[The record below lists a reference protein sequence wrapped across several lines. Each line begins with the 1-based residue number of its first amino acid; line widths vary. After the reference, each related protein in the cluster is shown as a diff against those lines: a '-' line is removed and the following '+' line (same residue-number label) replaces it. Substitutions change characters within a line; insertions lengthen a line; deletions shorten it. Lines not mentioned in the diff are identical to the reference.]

1 MDVTTG
7 KHTRWP
13 LVRLGDVCEF
23 ERGLTYSKTD
33 EVEFSTNVV
42 LRANNVDLIT
52 NQLIFDELRYISDKV
67 YVPPTKKIKKDSL
80 IICTASG
87 SKSHLGKVAYIDDDY
102 NFAFGGFMG
111 LLIPLKII
119 HPKYFFY
126 MMISP
131 EYKSFIDSLSNG
143 SNINNLKYSDLQM
156 FQLPLPPLAEQQR
169 IVARLDAAFAAI
181 AEASAAAESNLRNA
195 RALFDSYLDQ
205 VFSTRGA
212 GWVERRLGDV
222 ALEFGRGKS
231 KHRPRNAPEL
241 FGGNY
246 PFIQT
251 GDVRNSSR
259 FITEFTQ
266 TYNEKG
272 LRQSKLW
279 PKGTICITIAAN
291 IAETAVLDFD
301 ACFPDSIIGLVVDP
315 QKAHNSFVVHMLQH
329 HKKYLQSLSKGSAQ
343 ANINLG
349 TFEDEWFYFPTINE
363 QVQIDKQLTL
373 VQLECESMNESYQQ
387 KIAALAEL
395 KQSLLAEVFGV
406 GE

>member
-13 LVRLGDVCEF
+13 MVRLGDVCAIEIGRTPSRSDSVLWDK
-23 ERGLTYSKTD
+23 EKKT
-33 EVEFSTNVV
+33 
-42 LRANNVDLIT
+42 NNVWVSIADLSQ
-52 NQLIFDELRYISDKV
+52 NENSLISESAEYISDKAKQKMNI
-67 YVPPTKKIKKDSL
+67 VPAGTLLVSFKLS
-80 IICTASG
+80 
-87 SKSHLGKVAYIDDDY
+87 LGKMS
-102 NFAFGGFMG
+102 FAARD
-111 LLIPLKII
+111 LYTNEAIAALIPFKQNELSVKFLHYCLLGFRWKDYAAGDIKVKGMTLNKAKLKDI
-119 HPKYFFY
+119 P
-126 MMISP
+126 
-131 EYKSFIDSLSNG
+131 
-143 SNINNLKYSDLQM
+143 
-156 FQLPLPPLAEQQR
+156 LPLPPLAEQQR

-181 AEASAAAESNLRNA
+181 AEASAAAEANLRNA

-222 ALEFGRGKS
+222 ALDFGRGKS

-241 FGGNY
+241 FGGKY

-251 GDVRNSSR
+251 GEVRNSSR

-272 LRQSKLW
+272 LQQSKLW

-387 KIAALAEL
+387 KLAALAEL
-395 KQSLLAEVFGV
+395 KQSLLAEVFGQV
-406 GE
+406 E